1 MDKQMPKQEDEF
13 NEDLNPEHLAGRN
26 YGNEGPDTTQ
36 GEPAVE
42 MKEMHGRLQAL
53 SDADLAAL
61 PVVQT
66 GMRLEQGKTY
76 LDLNNLERGEFT
88 AMGSDEASPNSR
100 LVAKDA
106 VDYDLWN
113 RLRGREELTK

>member
-13 NEDLNPEHLAGRN
+13 SEDLNPEHLAGRN
-26 YGNEGPDTTQ
+26 YGSEGPDTTQ
-36 GEPAVE
+36 GEPAVG
-42 MKEMHGRLQAL
+42 MKEMHGRLQGL

-66 GMRLEQGKTY
+66 GTRLEQGKTY
-76 LDLNNLERGEFT
+76 LDLNNLDRGEFT
-88 AMGSDEASPNSR
+88 GMGSDAASPTSR

-106 VDYDLWN
+106 VDYELWN
-113 RLRGREELTK
+113 RLRGREELTE